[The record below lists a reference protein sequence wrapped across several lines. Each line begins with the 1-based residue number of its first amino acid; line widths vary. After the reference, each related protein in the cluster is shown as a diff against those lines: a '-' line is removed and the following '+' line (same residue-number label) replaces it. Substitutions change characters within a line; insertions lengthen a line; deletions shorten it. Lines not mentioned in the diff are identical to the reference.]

1 MERKAWKQG
10 AGPVLQEHVAKFK
23 QLRGMLRRPPTCLGR
38 QVSRKPL
45 IALSRLH
52 RGEVGRGMSR
62 GDKVWDRVR
71 RRQAHR
77 RNGGRKRW
85 VMVWLYCAHARLYLL
100 GYTIT
105 APSRWVWGRRSAR
118 YPYIRA
124 TAKFIITRPYLF
136 HVYRV
141 VSFSYRPVP
150 PTANRQ
156 TLLFSNFRENWA
168 TLSSIDIR
176 EDSSFFSKFSSNKQ
190 FLWRITNIRKVFNI
204 FPFFKWRKVVSSSFV
219 SRNVIDQ
226 IGPRDEN
233 GGT

>member
-1 MERKAWKQG
+1 MTEKRERRKRKGKERKKEKMQRLVYVNYYFARGGIRSLTRRKDENGWKDGAKGVEQG

-105 APSRWVWGRRSAR
+105 APSR
-118 YPYIRA
+118 
-124 TAKFIITRPYLF
+124 
-136 HVYRV
+136 
-141 VSFSYRPVP
+141 
-150 PTANRQ
+150 
-156 TLLFSNFRENWA
+156 
-168 TLSSIDIR
+168 
-176 EDSSFFSKFSSNKQ
+176 
-190 FLWRITNIRKVFNI
+190 
-204 FPFFKWRKVVSSSFV
+204 
-219 SRNVIDQ
+219 
-226 IGPRDEN
+226 
-233 GGT
+233 